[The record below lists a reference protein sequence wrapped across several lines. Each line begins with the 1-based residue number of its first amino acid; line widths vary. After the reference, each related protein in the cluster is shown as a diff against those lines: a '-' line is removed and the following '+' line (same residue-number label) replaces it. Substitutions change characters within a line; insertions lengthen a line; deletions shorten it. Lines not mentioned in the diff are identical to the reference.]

1 MGTVK
6 TGKINIENKSKKKA
20 RTAFTSH
27 PRTQGGSYT
36 VEKRATADERPHTA
50 ITLNTF
56 YRGRFLQNRKKR
68 ILIFPKSQFFKKL
81 FFKLF

>member
-1 MGTVK
+1 VGTVK
-6 TGKINIENKSKKKA
+6 TGKKNIENKSKKKA
-20 RTAFTSH
+20 ITAFTSH

-50 ITLNTF
+50 ITF

-68 ILIFPKSQFFKKL
+68 ILIFPKIPIFQRIILLKNL
-81 FFKLF
+81 